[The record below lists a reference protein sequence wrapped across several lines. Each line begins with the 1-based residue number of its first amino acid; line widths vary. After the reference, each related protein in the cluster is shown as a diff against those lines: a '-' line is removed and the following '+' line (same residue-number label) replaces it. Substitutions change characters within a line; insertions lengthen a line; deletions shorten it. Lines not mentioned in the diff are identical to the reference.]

1 MEKTDSLPFKVGQL
15 AESKSFIVGFRG
27 AWFRCKI
34 KGIKL
39 KRGRVVHF
47 LEFFDFPD
55 EKVTST
61 QLYQKPPS
69 SRVNSQEEGKME
81 LMVRPCFPSFYRESE
96 MPDLHTISEVV
107 AITNNHWK
115 VGDLVDWWFD
125 GCFWSGRVTHLL
137 GNDKVQIE
145 LLEPPLGEGRS
156 YEAFCK
162 DLRPSLDWSP
172 EHGWTVPASLESET
186 SCCARLIQPL
196 NQVDKERKEH
206 YSLRESNARGIGTAL
221 SEFLES
227 SSSHRSVSS
236 LPPQAGSSHP
246 PVTDVLIE
254 TSVCGIDHEETC
266 TTRKSGKLNLE
277 DSVIRKASSID
288 DTSSSHEKVTSASD
302 AMTQATSRK
311 DRYNSSS
318 SPKKMRIGE
327 DEHVTSMMC
336 TDSIESSVLGLE
348 ELAIKIRWIKGIL
361 RCGPRWSNPSWK
373 FLEN

>member
-137 GNDKVQIE
+137 GNDKVQ
-145 LLEPPLGEGRS
+145 
-156 YEAFCK
+156 
-162 DLRPSLDWSP
+162 
-172 EHGWTVPASLESET
+172 ESET

-196 NQVDKERKEH
+196 NQERKEH